1 VKWIIS
7 FLLVTIFI
15 GQSLGFGYFDSI
27 HSGTIMP
34 GISPTS
40 TALGSLRALG
50 INEPVSMFLNPAQTA
65 NLSSTVQIAGASIH
79 WKEKVIE
86 SDIDKTVRTFITNGN
101 GSLAFVQPVGEIT
114 LGAGLAKIGEF
125 GYEGIHT
132 LYDDPEDPELGVV
145 VLYADGAQWES
156 VGQISTSITEEFSV
170 GFSAGIR
177 MVQADYEYI
186 FNSHQFLLPDSS
198 AAWSIEDKAF
208 AWHGGLAY
216 NGDMFQS
223 AASYSSKTD
232 YMYDILA
239 FGSSALAPHLNN
251 TIVGFE
257 AQVSSLADDS
267 KFLGNV
273 FIKTSFTKEVLALI
287 SVSFDDNRVANR
299 AGLGFGLGIE
309 ATYDKFALSGGILNR
324 FRSRKNT
331 AFPAE
336 ASDRVDDSFT
346 ALSLGFSYFL

>member
-1 VKWIIS
+1 MKWIIS
-7 FLLVTIFI
+7 FLFVSIFI
-15 GQSLGFGYFDSI
+15 PQAFGFGYFDSI

-34 GISPTS
+34 GVSPAS
-40 TALGSLRALG
+40 TALGSLRSLG
-50 INEPVSMFLNPAQTA
+50 VKEPVSMFLNPAQTA
-65 NLSSTVQIAGASIH
+65 NLSSMVQISGASIH
-79 WKEKVIE
+79 WQEKVIE
-86 SDIDKTVRTFITNGN
+86 SDIDKTVRTFVTNGN
-101 GSLAFVQPVGEIT
+101 GSFAFILPVGEVT
-114 LGAGLAKIGEF
+114 MGAGLAKIGEF

-156 VGQISTSITEEFSV
+156 VGQISALITEQFSV
-170 GFSAGIR
+170 GFSAGLR
-177 MVQADYEYI
+177 MVKADYEYY

-198 AAWSIEDKAF
+198 AAWSIEDKEF

-216 NGDMFQS
+216 SGDMFHS

-239 FGSSALAPHLNN
+239 FGGSALAPHLNN

-257 AQVSSLADDS
+257 AQVSSLTDDS

-273 FIKTSFTKEVLALI
+273 FFKTSLTQEVLALV

-309 ATYDKFALSGGILNR
+309 ATYDKFAFSGGILNR

-346 ALSLGFSYFL
+346 ALSLGFTYFL

>member
-1 VKWIIS
+1 MKLIIS
-7 FLLVTIFI
+7 FLLVLIFV
-15 GQSLGFGYFDSI
+15 GQALGFGYFDSM

-34 GISPTS
+34 GISPAT
-40 TALGSLRALG
+40 TALGSLRSLG
-50 INEPVSMFLNPAQTA
+50 VNEPVSMFLNPAQTA
-65 NLSSTVQIAGASIH
+65 NLSSMVQISGASVH
-79 WKEKVIE
+79 WQGKVIQ
-86 SDIDKTVRTFITNGN
+86 SDIDKTVRTFINNGN
-101 GSLAFVQPVGEIT
+101 GSLAFVLPVGEIT
-114 LGAGLAKIGEF
+114 MGAGLAKIGEF

-132 LYDDPEDPELGVV
+132 LYEDPEDPELGVV

-156 VGQISTSITEEFSV
+156 VGQISASITEEFSA
-170 GFSAGIR
+170 GFSAGVR
-177 MVQADYEYI
+177 MVQADYEYY
-186 FNSHQFLLPDSS
+186 FNSHEFLIPDSS
-198 AAWSIEDKAF
+198 AAWSIEDEEF
-208 AWHGGLAY
+208 AWHGGVAY
-216 NGDMFQS
+216 NGDMFHS

-239 FGSSALAPHLNN
+239 FGGSALAPHLNN

-257 AQVSSLADDS
+257 AQVSSLAEDS

-309 ATYDKFALSGGILNR
+309 ATYDKIVLSGGILNR

-331 AFPAE
+331 AFPSE

-346 ALSLGFSYFL
+346 ALSLGLSFFL